1 MATLIEIA
9 DSAKVPLEGVL
20 RVINGEP
27 VSEVVAERVKK
38 AIDTVGPPHPR
49 LLEDMNLLASP
60 ETKPREVVRD
70 ERLAANESNAPLGM
84 EDVLAPVRQELLET
98 LSHATAELEASLPQ
112 GVVNVVYEALHVEVQ
127 PVTERMHHM
136 GVVFEEL
143 TQVVRQLDSHVDAE
157 RRERFEDL
165 KLVVELVAT
174 GWQTVDRRLGRIEQI
189 LHQLEQQS
197 SRPRVRNGAP
207 GPPQQARRP
216 DEE

>member
-9 DSAKVPLEGVL
+9 DSAEVPLEGVL

-60 ETKPREVVRD
+60 ETKPRELGRGDLAVD
-70 ERLAANESNAPLGM
+70 EGNAPRGM
-84 EDVLAPVRQELLET
+84 EDVLAPVRRELLET
-98 LSHATAELEASLPQ
+98 FSQATAELEASLPQ
-112 GVVNVVYEALHVEVQ
+112 GVGNVVYEALHVEVQ

-136 GVVFEEL
+136 GVLFEEL
-143 TQVVRQLDSHVDAE
+143 TRVVRQLDSKVGAE
-157 RRERFEDL
+157 RRERLDDL
-165 KLVVELVAT
+165 KLLVELVST
-174 GWQTVDRRLGRIEQI
+174 GWQTVDRRLARIERIVQR
-189 LHQLEQQS
+189 LEQQG

-207 GPPQQARRP
+207 GPPRQARQP